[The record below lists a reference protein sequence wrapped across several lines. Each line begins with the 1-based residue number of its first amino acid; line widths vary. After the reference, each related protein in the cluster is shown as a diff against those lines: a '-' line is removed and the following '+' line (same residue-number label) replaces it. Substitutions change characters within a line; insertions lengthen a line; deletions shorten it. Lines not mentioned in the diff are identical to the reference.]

1 MDYLDK
7 TQKLEQMLSLIKEQN
22 TGTAAHLAEKLCVS
36 RPTIEN
42 YLHLLR
48 TAGHNISYCTK
59 RKTYYIFD
67 RKP

>member
-1 MDYLDK
+1 MNYLDK
-7 TQKLEQMLSLIKEQN
+7 TQKLEQMLRLITDQN
-22 TGTAAHLAEKLCVS
+22 TGTAAQLAEKLCVS

-67 RKP
+67 SKP